1 VITTIRS
8 VRTFDTVATLTQGG
22 PNKASELIVF
32 TIYQG
37 GFTVLQMGKASAM
50 TVLFLAIVL
59 GLALGQQRLI
69 ERRIHYG

>member
-1 VITTIRS
+1 
-8 VRTFDTVATLTQGG
+8 
-22 PNKASELIVF
+22 
-32 TIYQG
+32 
-37 GFTVLQMGKASAM
+37 M